1 MIRTPPVLLLA
12 AVALTAGTLY
22 AIALAAVWFLQERL
36 LFHPTVLDPATV
48 LSSEPDVE
56 EQTIAVPG
64 AYLSVLHLRLPD
76 PKGVIFFLHG
86 NAGSLQGW
94 FVDMEFYRRANYD
107 LVMMDYR
114 GYGKSTGRI
123 ESEAQLHADVR
134 AVWEKVAPEYRGK
147 RVVLYGRS
155 LGTGLTAELAAE
167 IRPDLI
173 ILASPYVSM
182 AALAHFHYPWVPGFL
197 LRYPLPTD
205 RALARGRTRGAPP
218 VLLLH
223 GDRDDLIPIA
233 HSRSLLSSTPGALLL
248 VIAGAGHN
256 DLQEFETYRE
266 AIRTALREL

>member
-1 MIRTPPVLLLA
+1 MSRTPAVLILA
-12 AVALTAGTLY
+12 GVALTAGTLY
-22 AIALAAVWFLQERL
+22 AVALAAIWFFQERL
-36 LFHPTVLDPATV
+36 LFRPTVLDPATV
-48 LSSEPDVE
+48 LSLEPDVE

-64 AYLSVLHLRLPD
+64 ANLSVLHLKLPD

-86 NAGSLQGW
+86 NGGSLQGW
-94 FVDMEFYRRANYD
+94 FVDTGFYRRANYD

-134 AVWEKVAPEYRGK
+134 AVWDAIAPGYSGK

-155 LGTGLTAELAAE
+155 LGTELTAELAAKV
-167 IRPDLI
+167 RPDLT
-173 ILASPYVSM
+173 ILASPYASM
-182 AALAHFHYPWVPGFL
+182 AALARLHYPWVPGFL
-197 LRYPLPTD
+197 LRYPLRTD
-205 RALARGRTRGAPP
+205 RVLPHVRPP
-218 VLLLH
+218 VLLVH
-223 GDRDDLIPIA
+223 GDRDELIPID
-233 HSRSLLSSTPGALLL
+233 HSRELVSATPGSRLI